1 MPELDRKKR
10 AILRV
15 IDLSGEPLGSSRLA
29 EELTNQGID
38 LTDRAIRYQLQQL
51 DEAGLTESLGRKG
64 RRITDAGRRELAD
77 ASVSDRVTLVI
88 STLERL
94 TYETSFDLAT
104 RQGKVVVNISL
115 VPAEAL
121 DTALQVMRPVFL
133 AGLCTSDLI
142 VIYSA
147 GQSVGDAQVPAGMA
161 AIGTLCSVT
170 INGILLNYG
179 ISMESQFG
187 GLLELAGHK
196 PVRFTDLV
204 HYGGTSLD
212 PLEIF
217 IKGKM
222 TSVTQAARTG
232 AGKVGAGFRLIPGE
246 AHEHFLGIAQQMAQ
260 AGIRGVASVGR
271 PSQPLLEMPVPL
283 ERAGVILYAG
293 LNPGAAVEEAGI
305 ETTNHAMGALIDFSE
320 LADFRQWPL

>member
-1 MPELDRKKR
+1 MPEIDRKKL
-10 AILRV
+10 AILRAL
-15 IDLSGEPLGSSRLA
+15 DTQGEPLGSSRLA
-29 EELTNQGID
+29 QELANLGVD
-38 LTDRAIRYQLQQL
+38 LTDRAVRYQLQQL
-51 DEAGLTESLGRKG
+51 DEAGLTESLGRAG
-64 RRITDAGRRELAD
+64 RRITEAGRQELAD

-94 TYETSFDLAT
+94 TYQTSFDLAT
-104 RQGKVVVNISL
+104 RQGKVVLNISL
-115 VPAEAL
+115 LPAEAL

-142 VIYSA
+142 AVYQA
-147 GQSVGDAQVPAGMA
+147 GQRVGDAQVPAGMV
-161 AIGTLCSVT
+161 AIGTICSVT

-196 PVRFTDLV
+196 PVRFTDV
-204 HYGGTSLD
+204 IHYGGTSLD

-217 IKGKM
+217 TKGKM

-232 AGKVGAGFRLIPGE
+232 AGKVGAGFRLIPATAYDQFME
-246 AHEHFLGIAQQMAQ
+246 IADQMAQ
-260 AGIRGVASVGR
+260 TGIRGVASVGR
-271 PSQPLLEMPVPL
+271 PSHPLLEIPVPL

-293 LNPGAAVEEAGI
+293 LNPGAAIEEAGI
-305 ETTNHAMGALIDFSE
+305 ETTNHAMGALVDFSE
-320 LADFRQWPL
+320 LTSYRRL